1 MYARVSLVQ
10 AGNVSAILIK
20 AEVRRPEAVAGAEN
34 RQNCGRLLGGIVDW
48 WTGGLV
54 DRWTGGQL
62 YVV

>member
-54 DRWTGGQL
+54 DW
-62 YVV
+62 